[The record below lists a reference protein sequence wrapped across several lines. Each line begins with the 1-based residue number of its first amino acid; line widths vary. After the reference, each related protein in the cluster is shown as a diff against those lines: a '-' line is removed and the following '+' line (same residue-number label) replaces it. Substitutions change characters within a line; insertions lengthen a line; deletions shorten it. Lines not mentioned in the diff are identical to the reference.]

1 MQKIEEHGFS
11 ATVFL
16 PENPPEL
23 SVWTVLPGE
32 DGERLFELLSA
43 PKPAL
48 ICVAADWNRDLSP
61 WAAKKVFRGGE
72 DFYGGANDFLK
83 NLVENII
90 PFVENKFNITN
101 CKRIIAGYSLAG
113 LFSAYAFYK
122 TAAFFSGASVSGSLW
137 YDGFIDF
144 AKSADFCRT
153 PKRFYFS
160 VGDRESKTKNS
171 RMATVEDCTRA
182 AAELFRSRG
191 ANVKFELNPGG
202 HFENPEKRLAAGIA
216 FSMSCM

>member
-1 MQKIEEHGFS
+1 MQKIEECGFS
-11 ATVFL
+11 AAVFL
-16 PENPPEL
+16 PEKPPEF
-23 SVWTVLPGE
+23 SVWTVLPGG
-32 DGERLFELLSA
+32 DGEHLFELLPA

-61 WAAKKVFRGGE
+61 WATKKVFRGGE
-72 DFYGGANDFLK
+72 DFSGGANDFLK

-90 PFVENKFNITN
+90 PFVENKFDITN

-122 TAAFFSGASVSGSLW
+122 TAAFSSGASVSGSLW

-144 AKSADFCRT
+144 AKSADFFRT
-153 PKRFYFS
+153 PERFYFS
-160 VGDRESKTKNS
+160 VGDREKNTKNS
-171 RMATVEDCTRA
+171 RMAAVEDCTRA

-191 ANVKFELNPGG
+191 TNVEFELNPGG
-202 HFENPEKRLAAGIA
+202 HFENPEERLAKGVA
-216 FSMSCM
+216 FSMGLM